1 MKTAED
7 YALEYK
13 NHRIKII
20 NNQKEQRL
28 SFIES
33 RGLDINKKELEKDKI
48 AHWYETSLH
57 KIQNPKRRLNR

>member
-1 MKTAED
+1 MKSAED

-28 SFIES
+28 SFLES
-33 RGLDINKKELEKDKI
+33 RGLDLNKKELEKDKI
-48 AHWYETSLH
+48 THWYEMALN
-57 KIQNPKRRLNR
+57 KIQNPKRRQ